1 MAAILK
7 ICKLVPRGT
16 FFFHGNIADSEKQ
29 CPNNAKNQFRI

>member
-7 ICKLVPRGT
+7 IYKLIPRGT
-16 FFFHGNIADSEKQ
+16 FFHGNIADSEIQ

>member
-16 FFFHGNIADSEKQ
+16 FFYGNIADSEKQ